1 MEKYLADRSYAL
13 IYRMCQ
19 VQVFSSRLHA
29 RGFPAIGKYGPKTP
43 PRTAGVTKCVIG
55 FGRYSGFVRRF
66 CRERPIRATQK
77 PVARAFLAPGLRKA
91 EPDSRTLRSLPLF
104 SLSFSGSIAGIC
116 KSPKRSACPDRKPS
130 VADRKIV
137 AFGCRTGPE
146 YRLLSGRSGSRPA
159 PEPPPRRSPSE
170 ASYSVRTD
178 TAIICFVMW
187 RTYPPR
193 SCDISQ
199 PRLEVHRPCLRPAS
213 GREVSADGR
222 KLARESRY
230 VRAYDSERRRLA
242 CRVWNKRPFPVQRPS
257 RATSASSL
265 SRYCPY
271 WFLSMGSA
279 TSRSF
284 SSDIHPLR

>member
-130 VADRKIV
+130 AADRKIV
-137 AFGCRTGPE
+137 AFGCRIGLE
-146 YRLLSGRSGSRPA
+146 CRLLSGQATGQPV

-178 TAIICFVMW
+178 TAIIYLIMW
-187 RTYPPR
+187 RAYPPR

-199 PRLEVHRPCLRPAS
+199 PRLEAHRPCLRP
-213 GREVSADGR
+213 
-222 KLARESRY
+222 
-230 VRAYDSERRRLA
+230 
-242 CRVWNKRPFPVQRPS
+242 FPATRSLPTEGSS
-257 RATSASSL
+257 RAKAGTSGHMIRDGDGLRVVSEISV
-265 SRYCPY
+265 RFP
-271 WFLSMGSA
+271 FSA
-279 TSRSF
+279 RRGR
-284 SSDIHPLR
+284 PLRAA

>member
-43 PRTAGVTKCVIG
+43 PRTAGVTKCAIG
-55 FGRYSGFVRRF
+55 FGRYSGFARRF
-66 CRERPIRATQK
+66 CRERPIRA
-77 PVARAFLAPGLRKA
+77 ARGIRFA
-91 EPDSRTLRSLPLF
+91 S
-104 SLSFSGSIAGIC
+104 SLSFFRRVAGIAARRGLSSETERC
-116 KSPKRSACPDRKPS
+116 GP
-130 VADRKIV
+130 
-137 AFGCRTGPE
+137 FGCRIGPKC
-146 YRLLSGRSGSRPA
+146 RLLSDQATGQPV

-199 PRLEVHRPCLRPAS
+199 PRLEAHRPCLRPAS

-222 KLARESRY
+222 KLARASRKHRKRASRY
-230 VRAYDSERRRLA
+230 VRAYDSGRRRLA
-242 CRVWNKRPFPVQRPS
+242 CRV
-257 RATSASSL
+257 
-265 SRYCPY
+265 
-271 WFLSMGSA
+271 
-279 TSRSF
+279 
-284 SSDIHPLR
+284 